1 MPGLPATS
9 AAAYVAL
16 AAIAVLAACTVPREP
31 DPIAAEEV
39 ISELEGRSFRQF
51 DPSLDRSPRKA
62 VVLDFSD
69 GMSLWAQNAEG
80 DSAVHEWEIYSE
92 HVSVQVEGGVA
103 TLSMV
108 APGSRREFPSR
119 CENCIRTGG
128 VSVSVRNVAS
138 REEIEFRL
146 NDPHGVLPSPFP
158 VFDTWTRFRED
169 EPMDR

>member
-1 MPGLPATS
+1 M
-9 AAAYVAL
+9 AL
-16 AAIAVLAACTVPREP
+16 AAGAVLGACTVSHQP
-31 DPIAAEEV
+31 DPIAPEEV

-51 DPSLDRSPRKA
+51 DPSLDGSPRKA

-69 GMSLWAQNAEG
+69 GMSLWAQYAEG
-80 DSAVHEWEIYSE
+80 DSAVHEWEIHSE
-92 HVSVQVEGGVA
+92 HVLVQVAGGVA

-108 APGSRREFPSR
+108 APESRRDLPMESQ
-119 CENCIRTGG
+119 CGDCIRTDG
-128 VSVSVRNVAS
+128 VSVSVRNVLR

-169 EPMDR
+169 QPMQ

>member
-16 AAIAVLAACTVPREP
+16 AAMAVLAACTVPREP
-31 DPIAAEEV
+31 DPIAAEDV
-39 ISELEGRSFRQF
+39 IAELEGRSFRQF
-51 DPSLDRSPRKA
+51 DPSLDGSPRKA
-62 VVLDFSD
+62 VVLDFSN
-69 GMSLWAQNAEG
+69 GMSLWAQYAEG
-80 DSAVHEWEIYSE
+80 DRAVHEWEIRAE
-92 HVSVQVEGGVA
+92 EVSVQVDGGGA

-108 APGSRREFPSR
+108 APGSRRELPAR
-119 CENCIRTGG
+119 CENCIRSDG
-128 VSVSVRNVAS
+128 VSVSVRNVSS

-169 EPMDR
+169 QPMQ